1 MAPKVKSGGI
11 KKTTKFKKVTQK
23 RLSSKAPLSSGE
35 TSTTPPQDANP
46 NSAIYFW
53 RPHTPNGYLSQ
64 WYESPF
70 EHDGCTYETAEKW
83 MMVGK
88 ARLFGDTEIAQRM
101 LETTDPKEHK
111 RLGRLVKNFDD
122 RVWNTERMRIVE
134 EGTWWKFT
142 ESNDKEELKRLL
154 LETGERELV
163 EVGLEWDSWRQ
174 CVVG

>member
-1 MAPKVKSGGI
+1 
-11 KKTTKFKKVTQK
+11 
-23 RLSSKAPLSSGE
+23 
-35 TSTTPPQDANP
+35 
-46 NSAIYFW
+46 
-53 RPHTPNGYLSQ
+53 
-64 WYESPF
+64 
-70 EHDGCTYETAEKW
+70 